1 MPTPAAPAHLTP
13 GPGPSRYAGFPWA
26 STRFCERSKAAIRR
40 TDLPDLRSGDS
51 VRVHT
56 LIKEGDKER
65 VQIFE
70 GVVIGQHRGG
80 SRASFT
86 VRKVSYGVGVE
97 RIFPLHTS
105 RIEKIEVVSRGE
117 VRRAR
122 LNYLRELGQGRPHQG
137 REAAATTAPA
147 EQARRAPRGSP
158 PAAPAAGRAAKPP
171 RSRARPRPCGSASR
185 RAQGL
190 GRRAES
196 LAAAHP
202 RVGRACASSRAT
214 GGRPEGELDI
224 VADDDGTCVFVEVR
238 SRTGEE
244 RAIPLEAITP
254 HKRARVIRAARLYLD
269 AEAPAADGYR
279 FDVVAVTFWDDGRQ
293 PDVVHIPNAFEV
305 GG

>member
-1 MPTPAAPAHLTP
+1 MGQHPLLREIE
-13 GPGPSRYAGFPWA
+13 SSY
-26 STRFCERSKAAIRR
+26 RR

-122 LNYLRELGQGRPHQG
+122 LNYLRELEGKAARIKGEKSSDDTAAPSGGAGSGGGGGVGRDRSG
-137 REAAATTAPA
+137 RRHARTEAA
-147 EQARRAPRGSP
+147 S
-158 PAAPAAGRAAKPP
+158 
-171 RSRARPRPCGSASR
+171 
-185 RAQGL
+185 
-190 GRRAES
+190 
-196 LAAAHP
+196 
-202 RVGRACASSRAT
+202 
-214 GGRPEGELDI
+214 
-224 VADDDGTCVFVEVR
+224 
-238 SRTGEE
+238 
-244 RAIPLEAITP
+244 
-254 HKRARVIRAARLYLD
+254 
-269 AEAPAADGYR
+269 
-279 FDVVAVTFWDDGRQ
+279 
-293 PDVVHIPNAFEV
+293 
-305 GG
+305 